1 MSDTLATSFG
11 VLNYSGMLF
20 NKGNTRCPLSSIIG
34 GRAKT
39 TNHVEFVTGQ
49 EYTTG
54 GGAQPSISETA
65 SLTAPEA
72 SVITRTQKTNVTQIF
87 MEAVGIS
94 YAKQSNMGTL
104 SGLNVA
110 NQQANPI
117 NELDFQVAAK
127 MQKVNR
133 DIEFTFIQGTYN
145 KATQDS
151 EVNKTRGLVEA
162 VTTNTKAMS
171 SKPLGLWD
179 IADMVKKIYGAN
191 APTDGLCLWCDAT
204 TLFQVNADAVQNGL
218 TVVPAAREIN
228 GIALSSVVTP
238 IGVVYLYL
246 GECLPAGTALL
257 LNLNVI
263 APVYQPVPGKG
274 NFFLEPLA
282 KTGAGEKYQL
292 FGQIGLDHGPEW
304 YHGKFTG
311 IGFNHDDKVSGGK
324 AAYSFQLVD
333 CLNQTQQMNTSNTNT
348 GSWNGSA
355 MRGRMSTYKS
365 QLPAALRNV
374 IKTVKKK
381 SGTGGGSSSGTQQTN
396 DDLFLLS
403 EIEIF
408 GTTTYSVAGEGTQY
422 EWYKAGNTK
431 VKKVN
436 GSADFWWERSPY
448 SGGTNYFCAVSSN
461 GSAGNHYASNSF
473 GVSFGFCV

>member
-1 MSDTLATSFG
+1 MADVLATSFG

-54 GGAQPSISETA
+54 RGTQPAISETA
-65 SLTAPEA
+65 SLTAPDA
-72 SVITRTQKTNVTQIF
+72 TVVTRTQKTNVTQIF
-87 MEAVGIS
+87 QESVGIS

-110 NQQANPI
+110 GQQANPI

-145 KATQDS
+145 KATSDAT
-151 EVNKTRGLVEA
+151 VNKTRGLVEA
-162 VTTNTKAMS
+162 ITTNVTAMA

-179 IADMVKKIYGAN
+179 IADMVKKVYGAN
-191 APTDGLCLWCDAT
+191 APTDGLCLWCDAV

-282 KTGAGEKYQL
+282 KVGAGEKYQL

-311 IGFNHDDKVSGGK
+311 I
-324 AAYSFQLVD
+324 
-333 CLNQTQQMNTSNTNT
+333 
-348 GSWNGSA
+348 
-355 MRGRMSTYKS
+355 STEFTA
-365 QLPAALRNV
+365 P
-374 IKTVKKK
+374 
-381 SGTGGGSSSGTQQTN
+381 
-396 DDLFLLS
+396 
-403 EIEIF
+403 
-408 GTTTYSVAGEGTQY
+408 TYSRSVYVAN
-422 EWYKAGNTK
+422 A
-431 VKKVN
+431 
-436 GSADFWWERSPY
+436 ADFP
-448 SGGTNYFCAVSSN
+448 G
-461 GSAGNHYASNSF
+461 GSAG
-473 GVSFGFCV
+473 